1 MVSMN
6 IVFKRAV
13 SACLCSL
20 SAQAVASS
28 VAVQVQDLA
37 GKPLAD
43 VVLYVETDVAT
54 LPKNQKSAEIEQ
66 RGLKFLPLVSVIQT
80 GSKISFPNNDK
91 VRHHIYS
98 FSPAKKFDQKL
109 YSGVAATPQV
119 FDKAG
124 TVVLGC
130 NIHDRMIA
138 YVKVLDTPYFAK
150 SDPDGVA
157 RIELPAAG
165 KYTLKAWHFNMA
177 ASAVSEQVVTVKAG
191 EASTPASFKLAMKPP
206 SADADSAA
214 APGH

>member
-1 MVSMN
+1 MTTALRLAGCICISF
-6 IVFKRAV
+6 ISD
-13 SACLCSL
+13 SAF
-20 SAQAVASS
+20 ATG
-28 VAVQVQDLA
+28 VAVQVNDSS

-43 VVLYVETDVAT
+43 TVVVVEPEAGTAM
-54 LPKNQKSAEIEQ
+54 PKHLKPAEIEQ

-80 GSKISFPNNDK
+80 GSRGSFPNNDK

-109 YSGVAATPQV
+109 YSGVAASPQV

-138 YVKVLDTPYFAK
+138 YVKVVESPYFVKTDAA
-150 SDPDGVA
+150 GVA

-165 KYTLKAWHFNMA
+165 KYTVSAWHYNMVGQA
-177 ASAVSEQVVTVKAG
+177 AEQGATVKAG
-191 EASTPASFKLAMKPP
+191 ENAALSFKLAMKPP
-206 SADADSAA
+206 VLESETGSS
-214 APGH
+214 GY